1 MADHRQRQDIPP
13 EDRPA
18 RHAAAHGRGGGEGFP
33 RAAGASHAR
42 PAQGGV
48 QGGSLHARQQVSAGQ
63 VRPNAQRRPSPERRQ
78 GQTSV
83 PHPQGAPAAR
93 PQGTPAARP
102 QASYGA
108 VRPVPTGTA
117 RHAGAPASGA
127 YAARTGAAGPRGP
140 RDPRSPQGRTPQMP
154 GAGRAPKKGGP
165 WRVVFWVAL
174 VVFVLAIAALGAIAF
189 SYWQGQH
196 AYDTLAE
203 EAFDAPSDV
212 EGTSL
217 ADLTVDW
224 DALRAINPDVVGWIY
239 IPDTIVNYPIMYSG
253 DDETYLTRDFYGNE
267 GGWWMADYGA
277 VFLSGYNTP
286 DFSDTNSI
294 VYGHNLLNGSM
305 FADVAKFADNGQFN
319 SHRTV
324 YLLTPQGNYRLTSFA
339 VVNVFADDP
348 LVQTSFASEQDYAAY
363 VQDKIDRS
371 IVTPDEGM
379 PDAASITQTFAFSTC
394 DHDHYEDKRYVLF
407 CSVAEYAP
415 VGSGGGE
422 GAGAIVGEGAGVVDP
437 EAADAIEDASGDV
450 A

>member
-1 MADHRQRQDIPP
+1 M
-13 EDRPA
+13 RP
-18 RHAAAHGRGGGEGFP
+18 
-33 RAAGASHAR
+33 
-42 PAQGGV
+42 
-48 QGGSLHARQQVSAGQ
+48 VSA
-63 VRPNAQRRPSPERRQ
+63 N
-78 GQTSV
+78 
-83 PHPQGAPAAR
+83 
-93 PQGTPAARP
+93 
-102 QASYGA
+102 
-108 VRPVPTGTA
+108 TA
-117 RHAGAPASGA
+117 RHAGVPAPGVHAAHGGA
-127 YAARTGAAGPRGP
+127 TGP
-140 RDPRSPQGRTPQMP
+140 RDPRGPQGRTPQMP
-154 GAGRAPKKGGP
+154 GAGRTPKKGGP

-277 VFLSGYNTP
+277 VFLSGYNAP
-286 DFSDTNSI
+286 DFSDANSI

-379 PDAASITQTFAFSTC
+379 PDVASISQTFAFSTC

-422 GAGAIVGEGAGVVDP
+422 GAAEGEGARVVDP
-437 EAADAIEDASGDV
+437 EAAAAIEDASGDV

>member
-1 MADHRQRQDIPP
+1 MSDHRQRQDIPP
-13 EDRPA
+13 EGRPA
-18 RHAAAHGRGGGEGFP
+18 RHAAARGRGDGEGLP

-42 PAQGGV
+42 
-48 QGGSLHARQQVSAGQ
+48 QQAPAGQ
-63 VRPNAQRRPSPERRQ
+63 ARPNAQRRPSPERRSGQ
-78 GQTSV
+78 GQAPV
-83 PHPQGAPAAR
+83 PRPQGTPAAR

-117 RHAGAPASGA
+117 RHAGAPAPGA
-127 YAARTGAAGPRGP
+127 YAAHGGAAGPRGP

-154 GAGRAPKKGGP
+154 DAGRAPKKGGP

-305 FADVAKFADNGQFN
+305 FADIAKFADNGQFN

-379 PDAASITQTFAFSTC
+379 PDVASISQTFAFSTC

-422 GAGAIVGEGAGVVDP
+422 GAAEGEGAGVVDP